1 MSSYER
7 VRFGSAPASKLSP
20 FRFDALPQQTACM
33 VASRMAYT
41 ATHAAT
47 AWRNR
52 RALIAHPVAA
62 LPGRRNCRLDSLQ
75 TSVQGSNVTLLSQFW
90 SQIWTARDVLQMN
103 TLPKAAC
110 EGHRTDVSGLS
121 CMLATTGE
129 AVHQQD
135 VQNNVQKVASGASTS
150 NSQKRVQRCTSAKG
164 MLAMGAV

>member
-7 VRFGSAPASKLSP
+7 VLFGSAPASKLSP
-20 FRFDALPQQTACM
+20 FRFDALPQQTACI
-33 VASRMAYT
+33 VASRMACT

-47 AWRNR
+47 ACRNR

-90 SQIWTARDVLQMN
+90 SQMWTARDVLQMN

-110 EGHRTDVSGLS
+110 GHCTEVSGLS
-121 CMLATTGE
+121 CMMATTGE

-135 VQNNVQKVASGASTS
+135 VQNKVQKVASGASTS